1 MSGTLQRAHAALE
14 QGDATL
20 ACACALVSIA
30 DSLERLTP
38 AVQSGALAAVAEQGS
53 LSGQTLLRMIDRMGA
68 GQPASGSAESSAP
81 STGASPASGAA
92 SSSGSSS
99 QSMSSQSMSSTTTG
113 ASVLSPVSW
122 GTAPNSR
129 GGA

>member
-1 MSGTLQRAHAALE
+1 MSGTLRRARAALE

-53 LSGQTLLRMIDRMGA
+53 LNGQTLLHLIDRMGA
-68 GQPASGSAESSAP
+68 GQAASGSPESSAP
-81 STGASPASGAA
+81 SSGASAPSRPG
-92 SSSGSSS
+92 SSSSSS

-113 ASVLSPVSW
+113 ASMLSPVSW

>member
-1 MSGTLQRAHAALE
+1 MSGTLRQARAALE

-53 LSGQTLLRMIDRMGA
+53 LNGQTLLRMIDRMGA
-68 GQPASGSAESSAP
+68 GQAASGSAESSTP

-92 SSSGSSS
+92 SSSGSS

-113 ASVLSPVSW
+113 ASMRSPVSW

>member
-1 MSGTLQRAHAALE
+1 MSGTLRQARAALE

-53 LSGQTLLRMIDRMGA
+53 LNGQTLLHLIDRMGA
-68 GQPASGSAESSAP
+68 GQAASGSPESSAP
-81 STGASPASGAA
+81 SSGASAPSRPG
-92 SSSGSSS
+92 SSSSSS

-113 ASVLSPVSW
+113 ASMLSPVSW

>member
-1 MSGTLQRAHAALE
+1 MSGTLRRARASLE

-53 LSGQTLLRMIDRMGA
+53 LSGRTLLHLIDRMGA
-68 GQPASGSAESSAP
+68 GQAASGSTGSSAP
-81 STGASPASGAA
+81 SSRPG
-92 SSSGSSS
+92 SSSGSS

>member
-1 MSGTLQRAHAALE
+1 MSGTLRRALAALE

-53 LSGQTLLRMIDRMGA
+53 LSGQTLLHLIDRMGA
-68 GQPASGSAESSAP
+68 GQAASGSAESSAP
-81 STGASPASGAA
+81 SPGA
-92 SSSGSSS
+92 SSGSSS

-113 ASVLSPVSW
+113 ASMLSPVSW

>member
-1 MSGTLQRAHAALE
+1 MSGTLRRARAALE

-53 LSGQTLLRMIDRMGA
+53 LNGQTLLRMIDRMEA
-68 GQPASGSAESSAP
+68 GQAASGSAESSAP

-92 SSSGSSS
+92 SSSGSS

-113 ASVLSPVSW
+113 ASMRSPVSW

>member
-1 MSGTLQRAHAALE
+1 MSGTLRRARAALE

-53 LSGQTLLRMIDRMGA
+53 LSGQTLLHLIDRMGA
-68 GQPASGSAESSAP
+68 GQAASGSAESSAP
-81 STGASPASGAA
+81 SLGA
-92 SSSGSSS
+92 SSGSSS

-113 ASVLSPVSW
+113 ASMLSPVSW

>member
-1 MSGTLQRAHAALE
+1 MSGTLRRARAALE

-53 LSGQTLLRMIDRMGA
+53 LNGQTLLRMIDRMGA
-68 GQPASGSAESSAP
+68 GQAASGSAESSAP
-81 STGASPASGAA
+81 SPGA
-92 SSSGSSS
+92 SSGSSS

>member
-1 MSGTLQRAHAALE
+1 MSGTLRRARAALE

-20 ACACALVSIA
+20 ASACALVSIA

-53 LSGQTLLRMIDRMGA
+53 LNGQTLLHLIDRMGA
-68 GQPASGSAESSAP
+68 GQAASGSAESSAP
-81 STGASPASGAA
+81 SPGA
-92 SSSGSSS
+92 SSGSSS

>member
-1 MSGTLQRAHAALE
+1 MSGTLRRARAALE

-53 LSGQTLLRMIDRMGA
+53 LSGQTLLRMIGRMGA
-68 GQPASGSAESSAP
+68 GQAASGSAESSAP
-81 STGASPASGAA
+81 SSGASSPSPPG
-92 SSSGSSS
+92 SSSGSS

-113 ASVLSPVSW
+113 ASMLSPVSW

>member
-1 MSGTLQRAHAALE
+1 MSGTLRRARAALE

-53 LSGQTLLRMIDRMGA
+53 LSGQTLLRMIDRMCA
-68 GQPASGSAESSAP
+68 GQAASGSTGSSAP
-81 STGASPASGAA
+81 SSGASAPSRPG
-92 SSSGSSS
+92 SSSGSS

>member
-1 MSGTLQRAHAALE
+1 MSGMLRRARAALE

-20 ACACALVSIA
+20 ASACALVSIA

-53 LSGQTLLRMIDRMGA
+53 LNGQTLLHLIDRMGA
-68 GQPASGSAESSAP
+68 GQAASGSAESSAP
-81 STGASPASGAA
+81 SPGA
-92 SSSGSSS
+92 SSGSSS

-113 ASVLSPVSW
+113 ASMLSPVSW

>member
-1 MSGTLQRAHAALE
+1 MSGTLRRARAALE

-20 ACACALVSIA
+20 ASACALVSIA

-53 LSGQTLLRMIDRMGA
+53 LSGQTLLHLIDRMGA
-68 GQPASGSAESSAP
+68 GQAASGSTGSSAP
-81 STGASPASGAA
+81 SSGASAPSRPG
-92 SSSGSSS
+92 SSSGSS

>member
-1 MSGTLQRAHAALE
+1 MSGTLRRARAALE

-53 LSGQTLLRMIDRMGA
+53 LNGQTLLHLIDRMGA
-68 GQPASGSAESSAP
+68 GQAASGSPESSAP
-81 STGASPASGAA
+81 SPGASSD
-92 SSSGSSS
+92 SSS

>member
-1 MSGTLQRAHAALE
+1 MSGTLRQARAALE

-53 LSGQTLLRMIDRMGA
+53 LNGQTLLHLIDRMGA
-68 GQPASGSAESSAP
+68 GQAASGSPESSSP
-81 STGASPASGAA
+81 SPPG

-113 ASVLSPVSW
+113 ASMLSPVSW

>member
-1 MSGTLQRAHAALE
+1 MSGTLRRARAALE

-68 GQPASGSAESSAP
+68 GQAASGSAGSSAP
-81 STGASPASGAA
+81 FAPSPGA
-92 SSSGSSS
+92 SSGSSS

-113 ASVLSPVSW
+113 ASMLSPVSW

>member
-38 AVQSGALAAVAEQGS
+38 AIQTGALAAVAEQGS
-53 LSGQTLLRMIDRMGA
+53 LSGQTILHLIDRMGA
-68 GQPASGSAESSAP
+68 GQAASGSAESSAP
-81 STGASPASGAA
+81 SPGASSPSRPG

-113 ASVLSPVSW
+113 MSVLSPVSW

>member
-1 MSGTLQRAHAALE
+1 MSGTLQRARAALE

-68 GQPASGSAESSAP
+68 GQAASGSAESSAP
-81 STGASPASGAA
+81 SAPSRPG

>member
-1 MSGTLQRAHAALE
+1 MSGTLRRARAALE

-53 LSGQTLLRMIDRMGA
+53 LNGQTLLHLIDRMGA
-68 GQPASGSAESSAP
+68 GQAASGSAESSAP
-81 STGASPASGAA
+81 SPGA
-92 SSSGSSS
+92 SSGSSS

>member
-1 MSGTLQRAHAALE
+1 MSGMLRRARAALE

-53 LSGQTLLRMIDRMGA
+53 LNGQTLLHLIDRMGA
-68 GQPASGSAESSAP
+68 GQAASGSAESSAP
-81 STGASPASGAA
+81 SPGA
-92 SSSGSSS
+92 SSGSSS

>member
-1 MSGTLQRAHAALE
+1 MSGTLQRAHTALE

-53 LSGQTLLRMIDRMGA
+53 LSGQTILHLIDRMGA
-68 GQPASGSAESSAP
+68 GQPASGSVESSAP
-81 STGASPASGAA
+81 SPGASTPSRPG

-113 ASVLSPVSW
+113 MSVLSPVSW

>member
-1 MSGTLQRAHAALE
+1 MSGTLRRARAAIE

-20 ACACALVSIA
+20 ASACALVSIA

-38 AVQSGALAAVAEQGS
+38 AVQTGALAAVAEQGS
-53 LSGQTLLRMIDRMGA
+53 LSGRTILHLIDRMGA
-68 GQPASGSAESSAP
+68 GQAASGATGSSAP
-81 STGASPASGAA
+81 SSGASAPSRPG
-92 SSSGSSS
+92 SSSGSS

>member
-1 MSGTLQRAHAALE
+1 MSGTLRRARAALE

-53 LSGQTLLRMIDRMGA
+53 LSGQTLLHLIDRMGA
-68 GQPASGSAESSAP
+68 GQAASGSAESSAP
-81 STGASPASGAA
+81 SPGA
-92 SSSGSSS
+92 SSGSSS

>member
-1 MSGTLQRAHAALE
+1 MSGTLRRARAALE

-38 AVQSGALAAVAEQGS
+38 AVQSGALAVVAEQGS
-53 LSGQTLLRMIDRMGA
+53 LSGQTLLHLIDRMGA
-68 GQPASGSAESSAP
+68 GQAASGSAESSAP
-81 STGASPASGAA
+81 SPGA
-92 SSSGSSS
+92 SSGSSS

>member
-1 MSGTLQRAHAALE
+1 MSGTLRRARAALE

-38 AVQSGALAAVAEQGS
+38 AIQTGALAAVAEHGS

-68 GQPASGSAESSAP
+68 GQPASGSAEPSAP
-81 STGASPASGAA
+81 SAPSRPG
-92 SSSGSSS
+92 SSSDSSS

-113 ASVLSPVSW
+113 ASMLSPVSW

>member
-1 MSGTLQRAHAALE
+1 MSGTLRRARAALE

-53 LSGQTLLRMIDRMGA
+53 LSGQTLLHLIDRMGA
-68 GQPASGSAESSAP
+68 GQAASGSAESSAP
-81 STGASPASGAA
+81 SPGA
-92 SSSGSSS
+92 SSGSSS

-113 ASVLSPVSW
+113 ASMLSPVSW

>member
-1 MSGTLQRAHAALE
+1 MSGTLRRARAALE

-53 LSGQTLLRMIDRMGA
+53 LSGRTLLHLIDRMGA
-68 GQPASGSAESSAP
+68 GQAASGSTGSSAP
-81 STGASPASGAA
+81 SSRPG
-92 SSSGSSS
+92 SSSGSS

>member
-1 MSGTLQRAHAALE
+1 MSGTLRRARAALE

-53 LSGQTLLRMIDRMGA
+53 LNGQTLLHLIDRMGA
-68 GQPASGSAESSAP
+68 GQAASGSPESSAP
-81 STGASPASGAA
+81 SPGA
-92 SSSGSSS
+92 SSGSSS

>member
-1 MSGTLQRAHAALE
+1 MSGTFRRARAALE

-53 LSGQTLLRMIDRMGA
+53 LNGQTLLHLIDRMGA
-68 GQPASGSAESSAP
+68 GQAASGSAESSAP
-81 STGASPASGAA
+81 SPGA
-92 SSSGSSS
+92 SSGSSS

-113 ASVLSPVSW
+113 ASMLSPVSW

>member
-1 MSGTLQRAHAALE
+1 MSGTLRRARAALE

-30 DSLERLTP
+30 NSLERLTP

-53 LSGQTLLRMIDRMGA
+53 LNGQTLLHLIDRMGA
-68 GQPASGSAESSAP
+68 GQAASGSAESSAP
-81 STGASPASGAA
+81 SPGA
-92 SSSGSSS
+92 SSGSSS

>member
-1 MSGTLQRAHAALE
+1 MSGMLRRARAALE

-53 LSGQTLLRMIDRMGA
+53 LNGQTLLHLIDRMGA
-68 GQPASGSAESSAP
+68 GQAASGSAESSAP
-81 STGASPASGAA
+81 SPGA
-92 SSSGSSS
+92 SSGSSS

-113 ASVLSPVSW
+113 ASMLSPVSW

>member
-53 LSGQTLLRMIDRMGA
+53 LNGQTLLHLIDRMGA
-68 GQPASGSAESSAP
+68 GQAASGSAESSAP
-81 STGASPASGAA
+81 SSGASSPSPPG

>member
-1 MSGTLQRAHAALE
+1 MSGTLRQARAALE

-53 LSGQTLLRMIDRMGA
+53 LSGQTLLGMIGRMAA
-68 GQPASGSAESSAP
+68 GQTASGSPEPSAP
-81 STGASPASGAA
+81 SSGASAPSRPG
-92 SSSGSSS
+92 SSSSSS
-99 QSMSSQSMSSTTTG
+99 QSSSSQSMSSTTTG
-113 ASVLSPVSW
+113 MSMLSPVSW

>member
-1 MSGTLQRAHAALE
+1 MSGTLRRARAALE

-53 LSGQTLLRMIDRMGA
+53 LNGQTLLHLIDRMGA
-68 GQPASGSAESSAP
+68 GQAASGSPESSAP
-81 STGASPASGAA
+81 SSGASSPSPPG
-92 SSSGSSS
+92 SSSGS
-99 QSMSSQSMSSTTTG
+99 SSQSMSSTTTG
-113 ASVLSPVSW
+113 ASMLSPVSW

>member
-1 MSGTLQRAHAALE
+1 MSGTLRRARAALE

-20 ACACALVSIA
+20 ASACALVSIA

-38 AVQSGALAAVAEQGS
+38 AIQTGALAAVAEQGS
-53 LSGQTLLRMIDRMGA
+53 LNGQTILHLIDRMGA
-68 GQPASGSAESSAP
+68 GQTASGSAGSSAP
-81 STGASPASGAA
+81 SAPSPPG

>member
-68 GQPASGSAESSAP
+68 GQAASGSPGSSAP

-92 SSSGSSS
+92 SSSGSS

-113 ASVLSPVSW
+113 ASMRSPVSW

>member
-1 MSGTLQRAHAALE
+1 MSGTLRQARAALE

-53 LSGQTLLRMIDRMGA
+53 LNGQTLLHLIDRMGA
-68 GQPASGSAESSAP
+68 GQAASGSPESSAP
-81 STGASPASGAA
+81 SSGASAPSPPG
-92 SSSGSSS
+92 SSSGSS

-113 ASVLSPVSW
+113 ASMLSPVSW

>member
-1 MSGTLQRAHAALE
+1 MSGTLRQARAALE

-53 LSGQTLLRMIDRMGA
+53 LNGQTLLHLIDRMGA
-68 GQPASGSAESSAP
+68 GQAASGSPESSAP
-81 STGASPASGAA
+81 SPGASAPSRPG
-92 SSSGSSS
+92 SSSSSS

>member
-1 MSGTLQRAHAALE
+1 MSGTLRRARAALA

-20 ACACALVSIA
+20 ASACALVSIA

-53 LSGQTLLRMIDRMGA
+53 LSGQTLLHLIDRMGA
-68 GQPASGSAESSAP
+68 GQAASGSAESSAP
-81 STGASPASGAA
+81 SLGA
-92 SSSGSSS
+92 SSGSSS

-113 ASVLSPVSW
+113 ASMLSPVSW

>member
-1 MSGTLQRAHAALE
+1 MSGTLRRARAALE

-53 LSGQTLLRMIDRMGA
+53 LSGQTLLHLIDRMGA

-81 STGASPASGAA
+81 SSGASPASGAA
-92 SSSGSSS
+92 SSSGSS

-113 ASVLSPVSW
+113 ASMRSPVSW